1 MGGMSMD
8 IKEKYVAHAFFV
20 GGELVFEYDKGQGY
34 IVTERKLHTVTDL
47 KMNDD
52 DHILVGGYTYE
63 DGNLND
69 YQYKQFFL
77 DKMRN
82 VRVYKRIDPAELDS

>member
-1 MGGMSMD
+1 MD
-8 IKEKYVAHAFFV
+8 IKEKYVAHALFV
-20 GGELVFEYDKGQGY
+20 GGQLVFEYDKGQGY
-34 IVTERKLHTVTDL
+34 NVTERKLHTVTDI
-47 KMNDD
+47 KMNNDD
-52 DHILVGGYTYE
+52 YILVGGYTYE

-82 VRVYKRIDPAELDS
+82 VSVYKRIDLADIDS

>member
-1 MGGMSMD
+1 MD
-8 IKEKYVAHAFFV
+8 IKEKYVAHALFV
-20 GGELVFEYDKGQGY
+20 GGQLVFEYDKGKGY
-34 IVTERKLHTVTDL
+34 DVTERKLHTVTDI
-47 KMNDD
+47 KMNNYDY
-52 DHILVGGYTYE
+52 ILVGGYTYE

-82 VRVYKRIDPAELDS
+82 VSVYKRIDLAEIDS

>member
-1 MGGMSMD
+1 MGRVKMD
-8 IKEKYVAHAFFV
+8 IKEKYVAHALFV
-20 GGELVFEYDKGQGY
+20 GGQLVFEYDKGQGY
-34 IVTERKLHTVTDL
+34 NVTERKLHTVTDI
-47 KMNDD
+47 KMNNDD
-52 DHILVGGYTYE
+52 YILVGGYTYE

-82 VRVYKRIDPAELDS
+82 VSVYKRIDLAEIDS